1 VTAPSAPSSVSV
13 CEAWARDGIQGWPET
28 LTTGDKLRVI
38 TAAAASGVG
47 EIDAV
52 SFVPASVVPQ
62 FADAEQ
68 VLAGIDESVR
78 IRVLTVN
85 VRGAVRVVEAHRS
98 VRRIDRCGIPFSAS
112 EPHNLANLRRAHAA
126 HKEQVAAMV
135 DTLGEADIDPLIGV
149 ATAWGCPIQGR
160 VEPDT
165 VFGLVDWAYGRGVR
179 SIMFGDTTG
188 MADPRGV
195 TQLFTAAVAQWPDVD
210 FIAHFHDNRGVGI
223 ANTLAAIGAG
233 VRIVDASLG
242 GVGGE
247 PSAVDQGDV
256 GESGN
261 VVTEDLVAA
270 LQQMDVATG
279 IDLAALLHAGR
290 LAEHVLGRPLHSRI
304 QRSGP
309 VRRTEIH

>member
-1 VTAPSAPSSVSV
+1 VTAPSALDSVSV

-28 LTTGDKLRVI
+28 LTTADKLRVI

-47 EIDAV
+47 EIDAA

-62 FADAEQ
+62 FADAEH

-85 VRGAVRVVEAHRS
+85 VRGVTRVVEAHRG

-112 EPHNLANLRRAHAA
+112 EPHNLANLRRDHAA

-135 DTLGEADIDPLIGV
+135 DTLGAAGIDPLIGV
-149 ATAWGCPIQGR
+149 ATAWGCPIRGR

-165 VFGLVDWAYGRGVR
+165 VFGLVDWAYGLGVR

-188 MADPRGV
+188 MAHPCGV
-195 TQLFTAAVAQWPDVD
+195 TQLFTTAVTRWPEVD
-210 FIAHFHDNRGVGI
+210 FVAHFHDNRGVGI
-223 ANTLAAIGAG
+223 ANALAAIGAG
-233 VRIVDASLG
+233 VRTVDASLG

-247 PSAVDQGDV
+247 PSAVGQGDV

-270 LQQMDVATG
+270 LQQMDVPTG
-279 IDLAALLHAGR
+279 IDLAALLRAGR
-290 LAEHVLGRPLHSRI
+290 LAKDVLGRPLHSRI

-309 VRRTEIH
+309 VHWAEAH